1 MKGISMKRY
10 LENTIKNMRDIGGHV
25 TEDKKVKYGKLIR
38 SNLPI
43 TITKDD
49 IDFLKQMGIK
59 TIIDLRSKDETNK
72 VVSAFE
78 NNPFFD
84 VFHYEIS
91 GGEKIPDSPEN
102 VPISYMQMLEQK
114 ESIYHIFKKLAEEE
128 NGIIYFCNAGK
139 DRTGVVTALI
149 LMALG
154 VKKEDII
161 SDYVLSA
168 KYLKD
173 MLDTFASHYDK
184 ENIREIIT
192 PKEEYM
198 RKFLQYFNKKYNN
211 INQYLYKIGI
221 TDNEIHVIKEKY
233 VI

>member
-1 MKGISMKRY
+1 MRRY
-10 LENTIKNMRDIGGHV
+10 LTNSIENMRDLGGY
-25 TEDKKVKYGKLIR
+25 TSKYGKIKYGKIVR
-38 SNLPI
+38 SNVPTNLN
-43 TITKDD
+43 TNELAY
-49 IDFLKQMGIK
+49 LKSIGIK

-173 MLDTFASHYDK
+173 MIDTFESHYDK

-198 RKFLQYFNKKYNN
+198 RKFLQYFDKKYNN